1 MATMLTND
9 ERKIIADMVYPIW
22 EANRA
27 SDRSI
32 ALSMLTKNLE
42 HEERAD
48 KRMMYDNG
56 TLTPDQL
63 AEGKAI
69 WTKVEKIYRGFEF
82 TKILEVVNTLKW

>member
-27 SDRSI
+27 MDRSA
-32 ALSMLTKNLE
+32 ALSMLTSNLE

-48 KRMMYDNG
+48 KKMLYDNG
-56 TLTPDQL
+56 TLTPDEL
-63 AEGKAI
+63 AKGKEI
-69 WTKVEKIYRGFEF
+69 WAKVDKTYREFEH
-82 TKILEVVNTLKW
+82 TKILEIVNGLEW

>member
-1 MATMLTND
+1 MATILTND
-9 ERKIIADMVYPIW
+9 ERMTLAKMVYPVW

-27 SDRSI
+27 GDRSI

-69 WTKVEKIYRGFEF
+69 WTKVDKEYRGFEF
-82 TKILEVVNTLKW
+82 SNILDIVNGLEW